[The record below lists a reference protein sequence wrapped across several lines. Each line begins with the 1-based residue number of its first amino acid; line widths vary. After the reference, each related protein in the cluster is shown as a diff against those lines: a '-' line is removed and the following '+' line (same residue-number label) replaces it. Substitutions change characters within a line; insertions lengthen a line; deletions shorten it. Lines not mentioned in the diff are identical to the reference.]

1 MTLSSPGSQRLPLK
15 KSDAFEND
23 HFRFGRSMPHRSRLA
38 VFFAIEPLFG
48 PMHGF
53 EFEHNDAF
61 WFPVAFQRLDRAAAH
76 DVFAAVLLYC
86 RAGELLVF
94 LVSGWIDNVDF
105 DNHVRAHLKN
115 FSMEFTGL

>member
-23 HFRFGRSMPHRSRLA
+23 HFRFGRSMPHLSRLA

-53 EFEHNDAF
+53 EFEHDDAF
-61 WFPVAFQRLDRAAAH
+61 WFPVAFQGLDRAAAH
-76 DVFAAVLLYC
+76 DVFAAVFLDRL
-86 RAGELLVF
+86 AGELLVF
-94 LVSGWIDNVDF
+94 LIAGRVGYLDVNDDICGHGW
-105 DNHVRAHLKN
+105 KC
-115 FSMEFTGL
+115 